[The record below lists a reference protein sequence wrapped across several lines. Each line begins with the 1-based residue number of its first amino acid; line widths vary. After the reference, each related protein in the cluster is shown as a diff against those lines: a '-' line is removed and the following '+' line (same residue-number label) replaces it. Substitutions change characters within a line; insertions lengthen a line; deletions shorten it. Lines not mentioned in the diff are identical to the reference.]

1 MNRRR
6 GVWPPS
12 ASVAVGALLLASC
25 ASTSTSAVR
34 DRTTSSRVTAQAPSL
49 PAATSVANGRFISP
63 VQLDNGTLL
72 VEPPGPSEHP
82 TLSETEATTKLWA
95 SPTLTGYHAGPLGF
109 GIATITLRQAGVPSV
124 TSLPAWI
131 AFAMANAA
139 SCPAETV
146 PTGPTTTQLALPSS
160 GYAAVVIGAAIGTPA
175 VAYTARSSTCGF
187 PPTGPTVTTASEVVS
202 IPWVALGTVQA
213 GQLAV
218 RASVPPCGTYRGASV
233 GGDAKSL
240 TVTLLAVVPDVAHE
254 CPVVQPVTESVQ
266 VGPPSAPGAPPP
278 VVSPSTLI
286 EHGPLGGTR
295 AVS

>member
-1 MNRRR
+1 
-6 GVWPPS
+6 VPS

-25 ASTSTSAVR
+25 ASTGTGTGTGAVR
-34 DRTTSSRVTAQAPSL
+34 DRTASPRVTAQAPSL

-63 VQLDNGTLL
+63 VQLDDGTLR
-72 VEPPGPSEHP
+72 VEPPGPGEHP
-82 TLSETEATTKLWA
+82 RLSEAEATKIWA
-95 SPTLTGYHAGPLGF
+95 TSTLAGYRAGSPGF
-109 GIATITLRQAGVPSV
+109 GMVTINLRQAGVPSV
-124 TSLPAWI
+124 TSLLAWI

-146 PTGPTTTQLALPSS
+146 PTGPTTTQLDLPSS

-175 VAYTARSSTCGF
+175 VVYTARSSTCGF

-213 GQLAV
+213 GELAV
-218 RASVPPCGTYRGASV
+218 RASVPSCGTYRGASV
-233 GGDAKSL
+233 GGNAKSL

-266 VGPPSAPGAPPP
+266 VGPPNAPGAPPP

-286 EHGPLGGTR
+286 GHGSLGAIR